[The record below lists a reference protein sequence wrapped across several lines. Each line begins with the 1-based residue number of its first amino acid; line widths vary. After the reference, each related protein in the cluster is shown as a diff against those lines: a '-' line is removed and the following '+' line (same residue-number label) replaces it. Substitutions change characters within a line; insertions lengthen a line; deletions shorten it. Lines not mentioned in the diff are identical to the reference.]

1 MEQKKVSSIDSSVV
15 KDINEALVLN
25 LIKDHGTISS
35 TDLVRITQMRPST
48 IFNIVKKLTQKDL
61 LIFHGKG
68 DSTDKGGKKPFIWG
82 INDNAAYVVGIGIEF
97 GKVNAVVMNIM
108 GKVIARDSIRINSN
122 KSVIELVEYITK
134 MVSLIIEKAQVGRN
148 KILGVG
154 IAFAGIVNSA
164 EGVVIMSGVLPE
176 LNFDLLKKIKEKLP
190 YPVMIE
196 NNANASAIGAKWT
209 GEMKTVR
216 NYISVLIEFDSMVGG
231 IGMGIVLEGEIYH
244 GASYASGELF
254 PNLPTLYEMLCAVR
268 SRLSDGKVLKKFA
281 AHVEDIDITILM
293 DAAQQGDETA
303 QLIISRLGN
312 RIGQIIAPAISV
324 LNPEALILTGD
335 IAQVGEMIIK
345 PLRQT
350 IDLEVL
356 SISSKALRITANPQ
370 HKYSVAIG
378 AGGVVLSNFF
388 KIPTFS

>member
-1 MEQKKVSSIDSSVV
+1 
-15 KDINEALVLN
+15 
-25 LIKDHGTISS
+25 
-35 TDLVRITQMRPST
+35 
-48 IFNIVKKLTQKDL
+48 
-61 LIFHGKG
+61 
-68 DSTDKGGKKPFIWG
+68 
-82 INDNAAYVVGIGIEF
+82 
-97 GKVNAVVMNIM
+97 
-108 GKVIARDSIRINSN
+108 RDSIRINSN

-268 SRLSDGKVLKKFA
+268 SRLSDGKILKKFA

>member
-1 MEQKKVSSIDSSVV
+1 MEHKKVSSIDSSVV

-25 LIKDHGTISS
+25 LIKEHERISS

-48 IFNIVKKLTQKDL
+48 IFNIVKKLMQKNL

-82 INDNAAYVVGIGIEF
+82 INENAAYVVGIGIEV

-108 GKVIARDSIRINSN
+108 GKVIVKDSMKINSN
-122 KSVIELVEYITK
+122 KSVMELVEYIVK
-134 MVSLIIEKAQVGRN
+134 MVNLIINEAGVEKN
-148 KILGVG
+148 KIIGVG
-154 IAFAGIVNSA
+154 IAFAGIVNSI

-176 LNFDLLKKIKEKLP
+176 LNFDLLKKIKERLP

-209 GEMKTVR
+209 GEMKNVK
-216 NYISVLIEFDSMVGG
+216 NYISVLIEFDTMVGG
-231 IGMGIVLEGEIYH
+231 IGMGIVLNGEIYH

-268 SRLSDGKVLKKFA
+268 SRVADGKFLKRY
-281 AHVEDIDITILM
+281 VGRIEEIDISALIEG
-293 DAAQQGDETA
+293 ARQGDETA
-303 QLIISRLGN
+303 ILLISRLGN

-324 LNPEALILTGD
+324 LNPEALLVTGD
-335 IAQVGEMIIK
+335 IAEVGELIVK

-356 SISSKALRITANPQ
+356 SISSKALKISSNLQTR
-370 HKYSVAIG
+370 YSVAIG
-378 AGGVVLSNFF
+378 AGGVVLSDFF